1 MRNIILYLND
11 DTFISKKYPDKNF
24 SNLDYCL
31 IGSKCSNSFI
41 KEKLITFF
49 KVRIPDILKDKSIL
63 KAELFIHI
71 DSNKNHIFKEKV
83 DIEIKRISEYY
94 NLRTITWN
102 DRVSM
107 ENIRGYL
114 PIGISD
120 TSNYICL
127 NITGTIKAWAMNKYP
142 NYGLALSLN
151 YPYQI
156 LEFTSSRGC
165 NKPYIL
171 VTFEDRII
179 DNCYPKCECPPI
191 RITGPMGPRGATG
204 PTGSTGPTGEIGP
217 TGNTG
222 ATGATGSIGPTG
234 VTGPTGNTGVTGE
247 IGPTGN
253 TGATG
258 SIGPT
263 GATGPTGNTGATGSI
278 GPTGVTGPTGNTG
291 VTGEIGPTGNTGVTG
306 EIGPTGNTGA
316 TGSIGPMGATG
327 PTGNTGATG
336 EIGPTGNTGVTG
348 EIGPTGNTGATG
360 SIGPMGATGPTGN
373 TGVTG
378 EIGPTGPTGNTG
390 ATGSIG
396 PMGATGPT
404 GNTGATGSIG
414 PTGVT
419 GPTGNTGVTGEIG
432 PTGNTGATGSIGPMG
447 ATGPTG
453 NTGATGEIGPT
464 GNTGVTGEIGPTGP
478 TGNTGVTG
486 EIGPTGPTGNTGVT
500 GSIGPTGATGPTGN
514 SSQPVANFLVNAPS
528 PQTLNNG
535 DAITGWQTII
545 GNSSSITVDAN
556 GTFTVQENGVYYI
569 SVSVALQPGSSSI
582 NQYSFA
588 ILFPI
593 LGGKDL
599 AGLTTEPG
607 GGGILSGYFAGFLFG
622 GTTFTINNFS
632 STTVGIRNGQSA
644 GTAATLTIFRI
655 ADTVMT

>member
-31 IGSKCSNSFI
+31 IGSKCSNSFV

-204 PTGSTGPTGEIGP
+204 STGPTGVTGPTGSTGATGSIGPTGP

-222 ATGATGSIGPTG
+222 ATGSIGPTGVTGPTGSTGATGSIGPTG
-234 VTGPTGNTGVTGE
+234 VTGPTGNTGVTGSIGPTGATGPTGVTGE
-247 IGPTGN
+247 IGPTGVIGP

-263 GATGPTGNTGATGSI
+263 GATGA
-278 GPTGVTGPTGNTG
+278 TGVTGPTG
-291 VTGEIGPTGNTGVTG
+291 
-306 EIGPTGNTGA
+306 
-316 TGSIGPMGATG
+316 
-327 PTGNTGATG
+327 
-336 EIGPTGNTGVTG
+336 
-348 EIGPTGNTGATG
+348 
-360 SIGPMGATGPTGN
+360 
-373 TGVTG
+373 
-378 EIGPTGPTGNTG
+378 
-390 ATGSIG
+390 
-396 PMGATGPT
+396 
-404 GNTGATGSIG
+404 
-414 PTGVT
+414 
-419 GPTGNTGVTGEIG
+419 
-432 PTGNTGATGSIGPMG
+432 
-447 ATGPTG
+447 
-453 NTGATGEIGPT
+453 
-464 GNTGVTGEIGPTGP
+464 
-478 TGNTGVTG
+478 
-486 EIGPTGPTGNTGVT
+486 
-500 GSIGPTGATGPTGN
+500 PTGATGN

-607 GGGILSGYFAGFLFG
+607 GGGVLSGYFAGFLFG

>member
-258 SIGPT
+258 SIGP
-263 GATGPTGNTGATGSI
+263 
-278 GPTGVTGPTGNTG
+278 
-291 VTGEIGPTGNTGVTG
+291 
-306 EIGPTGNTGA
+306 
-316 TGSIGPMGATG
+316 MGATG

-336 EIGPTGNTGVTG
+336 EIGPT
-348 EIGPTGNTGATG
+348 
-360 SIGPMGATGPTGN
+360 
-373 TGVTG
+373 
-378 EIGPTGPTGNTG
+378 
-390 ATGSIG
+390 
-396 PMGATGPT
+396 
-404 GNTGATGSIG
+404 
-414 PTGVT
+414 
-419 GPTGNTGVTGEIG
+419 
-432 PTGNTGATGSIGPMG
+432 
-447 ATGPTG
+447 
-453 NTGATGEIGPT
+453 GPT

>member
-31 IGSKCSNSFI
+31 IGSKCSNSFV

-179 DNCYPKCECPPI
+179 DNCYPKCECLPI

-204 PTGSTGPTGEIGP
+204 STGPTGVTGPTGSTGATGSIGPTGP

-222 ATGATGSIGPTG
+222 ATGSIGPTGVTGPTGSTGATGSIGPTG
-234 VTGPTGNTGVTGE
+234 VTGPTGNTGVTGVTGPTGATGPTGVTGE
-247 IGPTGN
+247 IGPTGVTGP

-258 SIGPT
+258 STGPT
-263 GATGPTGNTGATGSI
+263 GATGPTGPTGNTGATGSI
-278 GPTGVTGPTGNTG
+278 GPTGVTGPTGA
-291 VTGEIGPTGNTGVTG
+291 
-306 EIGPTGNTGA
+306 TGA
-316 TGSIGPMGATG
+316 
-327 PTGNTGATG
+327 
-336 EIGPTGNTGVTG
+336 
-348 EIGPTGNTGATG
+348 
-360 SIGPMGATGPTGN
+360 
-373 TGVTG
+373 
-378 EIGPTGPTGNTG
+378 
-390 ATGSIG
+390 
-396 PMGATGPT
+396 
-404 GNTGATGSIG
+404 
-414 PTGVT
+414 TGVT
-419 GPTGNTGVTGEIG
+419 GPTG
-432 PTGNTGATGSIGPMG
+432 
-447 ATGPTG
+447 
-453 NTGATGEIGPT
+453 
-464 GNTGVTGEIGPTGP
+464 
-478 TGNTGVTG
+478 
-486 EIGPTGPTGNTGVT
+486 
-500 GSIGPTGATGPTGN
+500 PTGATGN

-607 GGGILSGYFAGFLFG
+607 GGGVLSGYFAGFLFG

>member
-31 IGSKCSNSFI
+31 IGSKCSNSFV

-71 DSNKNHIFKEKV
+71 NSNKNHIFKEKV

-179 DNCYPKCECPPI
+179 DNCYPKCECLPI

-204 PTGSTGPTGEIGP
+204 STGPTG
-217 TGNTG
+217 
-222 ATGATGSIGPTG
+222 
-234 VTGPTGNTGVTGE
+234 V
-247 IGPTGN
+247 
-253 TGATG
+253 
-258 SIGPT
+258 
-263 GATGPTGNTGATGSI
+263 
-278 GPTGVTGPTGNTG
+278 
-291 VTGEIGPTGNTGVTG
+291 
-306 EIGPTGNTGA
+306 
-316 TGSIGPMGATG
+316 
-327 PTGNTGATG
+327 
-336 EIGPTGNTGVTG
+336 
-348 EIGPTGNTGATG
+348 
-360 SIGPMGATGPTGN
+360 
-373 TGVTG
+373 
-378 EIGPTGPTGNTG
+378 
-390 ATGSIG
+390 
-396 PMGATGPT
+396 
-404 GNTGATGSIG
+404 
-414 PTGVT
+414 
-419 GPTGNTGVTGEIG
+419 
-432 PTGNTGATGSIGPMG
+432 
-447 ATGPTG
+447 
-453 NTGATGEIGPT
+453 
-464 GNTGVTGEIGPTGP
+464 
-478 TGNTGVTG
+478 
-486 EIGPTGPTGNTGVT
+486 TGPTGNTGVT
-500 GSIGPTGATGPTGN
+500 GSIGPTGVTGPTGATGVTGEIGPTGVTGPTGPTGATGN

-607 GGGILSGYFAGFLFG
+607 GGGVLSGYFAGFLFG

>member
-31 IGSKCSNSFI
+31 IGSKCSNSFV

-114 PIGISD
+114 PVGISD

-179 DNCYPKCECPPI
+179 DNCYPKCECLPI

-204 PTGSTGPTGEIGP
+204 ST
-217 TGNTG
+217 
-222 ATGATGSIGPTG
+222 GPTG
-234 VTGPTGNTGVTGE
+234 VTGPTGS
-247 IGPTGN
+247 

-258 SIGPT
+258 SIGP
-263 GATGPTGNTGATGSI
+263 TGPTGNTGATGSI
-278 GPTGVTGPTGNTG
+278 GPTGVTGPTG
-291 VTGEIGPTGNTGVTG
+291 
-306 EIGPTGNTGA
+306 A
-316 TGSIGPMGATG
+316 
-327 PTGNTGATG
+327 
-336 EIGPTGNTGVTG
+336 
-348 EIGPTGNTGATG
+348 
-360 SIGPMGATGPTGN
+360 
-373 TGVTG
+373 
-378 EIGPTGPTGNTG
+378 
-390 ATGSIG
+390 
-396 PMGATGPT
+396 
-404 GNTGATGSIG
+404 
-414 PTGVT
+414 
-419 GPTGNTGVTGEIG
+419 
-432 PTGNTGATGSIGPMG
+432 
-447 ATGPTG
+447 
-453 NTGATGEIGPT
+453 
-464 GNTGVTGEIGPTGP
+464 
-478 TGNTGVTG
+478 
-486 EIGPTGPTGNTGVT
+486 T
-500 GSIGPTGATGPTGN
+500 GSIGPTGATGATGATGVTGPTGPTGATGN

-607 GGGILSGYFAGFLFG
+607 GGGVLSGYFAGFLFG

>member
-1 MRNIILYLND
+1 
-11 DTFISKKYPDKNF
+11 
-24 SNLDYCL
+24 
-31 IGSKCSNSFI
+31 
-41 KEKLITFF
+41 
-49 KVRIPDILKDKSIL
+49 
-63 KAELFIHI
+63 
-71 DSNKNHIFKEKV
+71 
-83 DIEIKRISEYY
+83 
-94 NLRTITWN
+94 
-102 DRVSM
+102 
-107 ENIRGYL
+107 
-114 PIGISD
+114 
-120 TSNYICL
+120 
-127 NITGTIKAWAMNKYP
+127 
-142 NYGLALSLN
+142 
-151 YPYQI
+151 
-156 LEFTSSRGC
+156 
-165 NKPYIL
+165 
-171 VTFEDRII
+171 
-179 DNCYPKCECPPI
+179 
-191 RITGPMGPRGATG
+191 
-204 PTGSTGPTGEIGP
+204 
-217 TGNTG
+217 
-222 ATGATGSIGPTG
+222 
-234 VTGPTGNTGVTGE
+234 
-247 IGPTGN
+247 
-253 TGATG
+253 
-258 SIGPT
+258 
-263 GATGPTGNTGATGSI
+263 
-278 GPTGVTGPTGNTG
+278 
-291 VTGEIGPTGNTGVTG
+291 PTGNTGVTG

-336 EIGPTGNTGVTG
+336 EIGPT
-348 EIGPTGNTGATG
+348 
-360 SIGPMGATGPTGN
+360 
-373 TGVTG
+373 
-378 EIGPTGPTGNTG
+378 
-390 ATGSIG
+390 
-396 PMGATGPT
+396 
-404 GNTGATGSIG
+404 
-414 PTGVT
+414 
-419 GPTGNTGVTGEIG
+419 
-432 PTGNTGATGSIGPMG
+432 
-447 ATGPTG
+447 
-453 NTGATGEIGPT
+453 GPT

>member
-31 IGSKCSNSFI
+31 IGSKCSNSFV

-156 LEFTSSRGC
+156 LEFTSSRSC

-204 PTGSTGPTGEIGP
+204 ST
-217 TGNTG
+217 
-222 ATGATGSIGPTG
+222 GPTG
-234 VTGPTGNTGVTGE
+234 VTGPTGNTGVTG
-247 IGPTGN
+247 
-253 TGATG
+253 
-258 SIGPT
+258 S
-263 GATGPTGNTGATGSI
+263 
-278 GPTGVTGPTGNTG
+278 
-291 VTGEIGPTGNTGVTG
+291 
-306 EIGPTGNTGA
+306 
-316 TGSIGPMGATG
+316 
-327 PTGNTGATG
+327 
-336 EIGPTGNTGVTG
+336 
-348 EIGPTGNTGATG
+348 
-360 SIGPMGATGPTGN
+360 
-373 TGVTG
+373 
-378 EIGPTGPTGNTG
+378 
-390 ATGSIG
+390 
-396 PMGATGPT
+396 
-404 GNTGATGSIG
+404 
-414 PTGVT
+414 
-419 GPTGNTGVTGEIG
+419 
-432 PTGNTGATGSIGPMG
+432 
-447 ATGPTG
+447 
-453 NTGATGEIGPT
+453 
-464 GNTGVTGEIGPTGP
+464 IGPTGP

-486 EIGPTGPTGNTGVT
+486 EIGPTG
-500 GSIGPTGATGPTGN
+500 ATGPTG
-514 SSQPVANFLVNAPS
+514 S
-528 PQTLNNG
+528 
-535 DAITGWQTII
+535 TGATGSI
-545 GNSSSITVDAN
+545 G
-556 GTFTVQENGVYYI
+556 
-569 SVSVALQPGSSSI
+569 
-582 NQYSFA
+582 
-588 ILFPI
+588 
-593 LGGKDL
+593 
-599 AGLTTEPG
+599 
-607 GGGILSGYFAGFLFG
+607 
-622 GTTFTINNFS
+622 
-632 STTVGIRNGQSA
+632 
-644 GTAATLTIFRI
+644 
-655 ADTVMT
+655 

>member
-31 IGSKCSNSFI
+31 IGSKCSNSFV

-179 DNCYPKCECPPI
+179 DNCYPKCECLPI

-204 PTGSTGPTGEIGP
+204 STGPTGVTGP
-217 TGNTG
+217 TGS
-222 ATGATGSIGPTG
+222 TGATGSIGPTG
-234 VTGPTGNTGVTGE
+234 PTGVTGSIGPTGATGPTGNTGVTGVTGPTGATGPTGVTGE
-247 IGPTGN
+247 IGPTG
-253 TGATG
+253 ATG
-258 SIGPT
+258 PTGVTGEIGPT
-263 GATGPTGNTGATGSI
+263 GATGPTGPTGNTGATGSI
-278 GPTGVTGPTGNTG
+278 GPTGVTGPTGA
-291 VTGEIGPTGNTGVTG
+291 
-306 EIGPTGNTGA
+306 TGA
-316 TGSIGPMGATG
+316 
-327 PTGNTGATG
+327 
-336 EIGPTGNTGVTG
+336 
-348 EIGPTGNTGATG
+348 
-360 SIGPMGATGPTGN
+360 
-373 TGVTG
+373 
-378 EIGPTGPTGNTG
+378 
-390 ATGSIG
+390 
-396 PMGATGPT
+396 
-404 GNTGATGSIG
+404 
-414 PTGVT
+414 TGVT
-419 GPTGNTGVTGEIG
+419 GPTG
-432 PTGNTGATGSIGPMG
+432 
-447 ATGPTG
+447 
-453 NTGATGEIGPT
+453 
-464 GNTGVTGEIGPTGP
+464 
-478 TGNTGVTG
+478 
-486 EIGPTGPTGNTGVT
+486 
-500 GSIGPTGATGPTGN
+500 PTGATGN

-607 GGGILSGYFAGFLFG
+607 GGGVLSGYFAGFLFG

>member
-31 IGSKCSNSFI
+31 IGSKCSNSFV

-179 DNCYPKCECPPI
+179 DNCYPKCECLPI

-204 PTGSTGPTGEIGP
+204 ST
-217 TGNTG
+217 
-222 ATGATGSIGPTG
+222 GPTG
-234 VTGPTGNTGVTGE
+234 VTGPTGS
-247 IGPTGN
+247 

-263 GATGPTGNTGATGSI
+263 GATGATGASAIIPFASGIPLSLTTIAGGLVGTPGFVGFGSSAPGLSI
-278 GPTGVTGPTGNTG
+278 VGGVIDLTNAAGTLTNFAFSMPRDGTITSISAYFSTTAALSLVGSTITITATLYQSTAPNNSFTA
-291 VTGEIGPTGNTGVTG
+291 VP
-306 EIGPTGNTGA
+306 GA
-316 TGSIGPMGATG
+316 T
-327 PTGNTGATG
+327 
-336 EIGPTGNTGVTG
+336 VT
-348 EIGPTGNTGATG
+348 
-360 SIGPMGATGPTGN
+360 
-373 TGVTG
+373 
-378 EIGPTGPTGNTG
+378 
-390 ATGSIG
+390 
-396 PMGATGPT
+396 
-404 GNTGATGSIG
+404 
-414 PTGVT
+414 
-419 GPTGNTGVTGEIG
+419 
-432 PTGNTGATGSIGPMG
+432 
-447 ATGPTG
+447 
-453 NTGATGEIGPT
+453 
-464 GNTGVTGEIGPTGP
+464 
-478 TGNTGVTG
+478 
-486 EIGPTGPTGNTGVT
+486 
-500 GSIGPTGATGPTGN
+500 
-514 SSQPVANFLVNAPS
+514 LAP
-528 PQTLNNG
+528 P
-535 DAITGWQTII
+535 
-545 GNSSSITVDAN
+545 
-556 GTFTVQENGVYYI
+556 
-569 SVSVALQPGSSSI
+569 
-582 NQYSFA
+582 
-588 ILFPI
+588 
-593 LGGKDL
+593 
-599 AGLTTEPG
+599 LT
-607 GGGILSGYFAGFLFG
+607 GILSVGSISSGIVTGLNIAATAQTRFLLVFTATASGLSLVNTVAGYA
-622 GTTFTINNFS
+622 
-632 STTVGIRNGQSA
+632 SA
-644 GTAATLTIFRI
+644 GI
-655 ADTVMT
+655 AIN

>member
-1 MRNIILYLND
+1 
-11 DTFISKKYPDKNF
+11 
-24 SNLDYCL
+24 
-31 IGSKCSNSFI
+31 
-41 KEKLITFF
+41 
-49 KVRIPDILKDKSIL
+49 
-63 KAELFIHI
+63 
-71 DSNKNHIFKEKV
+71 
-83 DIEIKRISEYY
+83 
-94 NLRTITWN
+94 
-102 DRVSM
+102 
-107 ENIRGYL
+107 
-114 PIGISD
+114 
-120 TSNYICL
+120 
-127 NITGTIKAWAMNKYP
+127 
-142 NYGLALSLN
+142 
-151 YPYQI
+151 
-156 LEFTSSRGC
+156 
-165 NKPYIL
+165 
-171 VTFEDRII
+171 
-179 DNCYPKCECPPI
+179 
-191 RITGPMGPRGATG
+191 
-204 PTGSTGPTGEIGP
+204 
-217 TGNTG
+217 
-222 ATGATGSIGPTG
+222 
-234 VTGPTGNTGVTGE
+234 
-247 IGPTGN
+247 
-253 TGATG
+253 
-258 SIGPT
+258 
-263 GATGPTGNTGATGSI
+263 
-278 GPTGVTGPTGNTG
+278 
-291 VTGEIGPTGNTGVTG
+291 GPTGNTGVTG

-336 EIGPTGNTGVTG
+336 EIGPT
-348 EIGPTGNTGATG
+348 
-360 SIGPMGATGPTGN
+360 
-373 TGVTG
+373 
-378 EIGPTGPTGNTG
+378 
-390 ATGSIG
+390 
-396 PMGATGPT
+396 
-404 GNTGATGSIG
+404 
-414 PTGVT
+414 
-419 GPTGNTGVTGEIG
+419 
-432 PTGNTGATGSIGPMG
+432 
-447 ATGPTG
+447 
-453 NTGATGEIGPT
+453 GPT

>member
-31 IGSKCSNSFI
+31 IGSKCSNSFV

-114 PIGISD
+114 PVGISD

-179 DNCYPKCECPPI
+179 DNCYPKCECLPI

-204 PTGSTGPTGEIGP
+204 STGPTGVTGPTGSTGATGSIGPTGP

-222 ATGATGSIGPTG
+222 ATGSIGPTGVTGPTGSTGATGSIGPTG
-234 VTGPTGNTGVTGE
+234 VTGPTGNTGVTGS
-247 IGPTGN
+247 IGPTGATGPTGN
-253 TGATG
+253 TGVTG

-263 GATGPTGNTGATGSI
+263 GVTGPTGNTGEIGPTGATGPTGNTGVTGEIGPTGATGPTGNTGVTGEIGPTGATGPTGVTGEIGPTGNTGATGSI
-278 GPTGVTGPTGNTG
+278 GPTGVTGPTG
-291 VTGEIGPTGNTGVTG
+291 
-306 EIGPTGNTGA
+306 A
-316 TGSIGPMGATG
+316 
-327 PTGNTGATG
+327 
-336 EIGPTGNTGVTG
+336 
-348 EIGPTGNTGATG
+348 
-360 SIGPMGATGPTGN
+360 
-373 TGVTG
+373 
-378 EIGPTGPTGNTG
+378 
-390 ATGSIG
+390 
-396 PMGATGPT
+396 
-404 GNTGATGSIG
+404 
-414 PTGVT
+414 
-419 GPTGNTGVTGEIG
+419 
-432 PTGNTGATGSIGPMG
+432 
-447 ATGPTG
+447 
-453 NTGATGEIGPT
+453 
-464 GNTGVTGEIGPTGP
+464 
-478 TGNTGVTG
+478 
-486 EIGPTGPTGNTGVT
+486 T
-500 GSIGPTGATGPTGN
+500 GSIGPTGATGATGVTGPTGPTGATGN

-607 GGGILSGYFAGFLFG
+607 GGGVLSGYFAGFLFG

>member
-31 IGSKCSNSFI
+31 IGSKCSNSFV

-179 DNCYPKCECPPI
+179 DNCYPKCECLPI

-204 PTGSTGPTGEIGP
+204 STGPTGVTGPTGSTGATGSIGPTGP

-222 ATGATGSIGPTG
+222 ATGSIGPTGVTGPTGSTGATGSIGPTG
-234 VTGPTGNTGVTGE
+234 VTGPTGNTGVTG
-247 IGPTGN
+247 
-253 TGATG
+253 

-263 GATGPTGNTGATGSI
+263 GATGPTGVTGEIGPTGATGPTGPTGNTGATGSI
-278 GPTGVTGPTGNTG
+278 GPTGVTGPTGA
-291 VTGEIGPTGNTGVTG
+291 
-306 EIGPTGNTGA
+306 TGA
-316 TGSIGPMGATG
+316 
-327 PTGNTGATG
+327 
-336 EIGPTGNTGVTG
+336 
-348 EIGPTGNTGATG
+348 
-360 SIGPMGATGPTGN
+360 
-373 TGVTG
+373 
-378 EIGPTGPTGNTG
+378 
-390 ATGSIG
+390 
-396 PMGATGPT
+396 
-404 GNTGATGSIG
+404 
-414 PTGVT
+414 TGVT
-419 GPTGNTGVTGEIG
+419 GPTG
-432 PTGNTGATGSIGPMG
+432 
-447 ATGPTG
+447 
-453 NTGATGEIGPT
+453 
-464 GNTGVTGEIGPTGP
+464 
-478 TGNTGVTG
+478 
-486 EIGPTGPTGNTGVT
+486 
-500 GSIGPTGATGPTGN
+500 PTGATGN

-607 GGGILSGYFAGFLFG
+607 GGGVLSGYFAGFLFG

>member
-327 PTGNTGATG
+327 PTGNTG
-336 EIGPTGNTGVTG
+336 
-348 EIGPTGNTGATG
+348 
-360 SIGPMGATGPTGN
+360 
-373 TGVTG
+373 VTG
-378 EIGPTGPTGNTG
+378 EIGPTGPTGN
-390 ATGSIG
+390 
-396 PMGATGPT
+396 
-404 GNTGATGSIG
+404 
-414 PTGVT
+414 
-419 GPTGNTGVTGEIG
+419 
-432 PTGNTGATGSIGPMG
+432 
-447 ATGPTG
+447 
-453 NTGATGEIGPT
+453 
-464 GNTGVTGEIGPTGP
+464 
-478 TGNTGVTG
+478 
-486 EIGPTGPTGNTGVT
+486 
-500 GSIGPTGATGPTGN
+500 
-514 SSQPVANFLVNAPS
+514 
-528 PQTLNNG
+528 
-535 DAITGWQTII
+535 
-545 GNSSSITVDAN
+545 
-556 GTFTVQENGVYYI
+556 
-569 SVSVALQPGSSSI
+569 
-582 NQYSFA
+582 
-588 ILFPI
+588 
-593 LGGKDL
+593 
-599 AGLTTEPG
+599 
-607 GGGILSGYFAGFLFG
+607 
-622 GTTFTINNFS
+622 
-632 STTVGIRNGQSA
+632 
-644 GTAATLTIFRI
+644 
-655 ADTVMT
+655 

>member
-31 IGSKCSNSFI
+31 IGSKCSNSFV

-114 PIGISD
+114 PVGISD

-179 DNCYPKCECPPI
+179 DNCYPKCECLPI

-204 PTGSTGPTGEIGP
+204 ST
-217 TGNTG
+217 
-222 ATGATGSIGPTG
+222 GPTG
-234 VTGPTGNTGVTGE
+234 VTGPTGS
-247 IGPTGN
+247 

-258 SIGPT
+258 SIGP
-263 GATGPTGNTGATGSI
+263 TGPTGNTGATGSI
-278 GPTGVTGPTGNTG
+278 GPTGVTGPTG
-291 VTGEIGPTGNTGVTG
+291 
-306 EIGPTGNTGA
+306 A
-316 TGSIGPMGATG
+316 
-327 PTGNTGATG
+327 
-336 EIGPTGNTGVTG
+336 
-348 EIGPTGNTGATG
+348 
-360 SIGPMGATGPTGN
+360 
-373 TGVTG
+373 
-378 EIGPTGPTGNTG
+378 
-390 ATGSIG
+390 
-396 PMGATGPT
+396 
-404 GNTGATGSIG
+404 
-414 PTGVT
+414 
-419 GPTGNTGVTGEIG
+419 
-432 PTGNTGATGSIGPMG
+432 
-447 ATGPTG
+447 
-453 NTGATGEIGPT
+453 
-464 GNTGVTGEIGPTGP
+464 
-478 TGNTGVTG
+478 
-486 EIGPTGPTGNTGVT
+486 T
-500 GSIGPTGATGPTGN
+500 GSIGPTGATGATGVTGPTGPTGATGN

-607 GGGILSGYFAGFLFG
+607 GGGVLSGYFAGFLFG

>member
-31 IGSKCSNSFI
+31 IGSKCSNSFV

-114 PIGISD
+114 PVGISD

-179 DNCYPKCECPPI
+179 DNCYPKCECLPI

-204 PTGSTGPTGEIGP
+204 STGPTGVTGPTGSTGATGSIGPTGP

-222 ATGATGSIGPTG
+222 ATGSIGPTGVTGPTGSTGATGSIGPTG
-234 VTGPTGNTGVTGE
+234 VTGPTGNTGVTG
-247 IGPTGN
+247 
-253 TGATG
+253 

-263 GATGPTGNTGATGSI
+263 GATGA
-278 GPTGVTGPTGNTG
+278 TGVTGPTG
-291 VTGEIGPTGNTGVTG
+291 
-306 EIGPTGNTGA
+306 
-316 TGSIGPMGATG
+316 
-327 PTGNTGATG
+327 
-336 EIGPTGNTGVTG
+336 
-348 EIGPTGNTGATG
+348 
-360 SIGPMGATGPTGN
+360 
-373 TGVTG
+373 
-378 EIGPTGPTGNTG
+378 
-390 ATGSIG
+390 
-396 PMGATGPT
+396 
-404 GNTGATGSIG
+404 
-414 PTGVT
+414 
-419 GPTGNTGVTGEIG
+419 
-432 PTGNTGATGSIGPMG
+432 
-447 ATGPTG
+447 
-453 NTGATGEIGPT
+453 
-464 GNTGVTGEIGPTGP
+464 
-478 TGNTGVTG
+478 
-486 EIGPTGPTGNTGVT
+486 
-500 GSIGPTGATGPTGN
+500 PTGATGN

-607 GGGILSGYFAGFLFG
+607 GGGVLSGYFAGFLFG

>member
-291 VTGEIGPTGNTGVTG
+291 VTGETGPTGNTGVTG

-336 EIGPTGNTGVTG
+336 EIGPT
-348 EIGPTGNTGATG
+348 
-360 SIGPMGATGPTGN
+360 
-373 TGVTG
+373 
-378 EIGPTGPTGNTG
+378 
-390 ATGSIG
+390 
-396 PMGATGPT
+396 
-404 GNTGATGSIG
+404 
-414 PTGVT
+414 
-419 GPTGNTGVTGEIG
+419 
-432 PTGNTGATGSIGPMG
+432 
-447 ATGPTG
+447 
-453 NTGATGEIGPT
+453 GPT

>member
-31 IGSKCSNSFI
+31 IGSKCSNSFV

-204 PTGSTGPTGEIGP
+204 ST
-217 TGNTG
+217 
-222 ATGATGSIGPTG
+222 GPTG
-234 VTGPTGNTGVTGE
+234 VTGPTGS
-247 IGPTGN
+247 

-258 SIGPT
+258 SIGP
-263 GATGPTGNTGATGSI
+263 TGPTGNTGATGSI
-278 GPTGVTGPTGNTG
+278 GPTGVTGPTG
-291 VTGEIGPTGNTGVTG
+291 
-306 EIGPTGNTGA
+306 A
-316 TGSIGPMGATG
+316 
-327 PTGNTGATG
+327 
-336 EIGPTGNTGVTG
+336 
-348 EIGPTGNTGATG
+348 
-360 SIGPMGATGPTGN
+360 
-373 TGVTG
+373 
-378 EIGPTGPTGNTG
+378 
-390 ATGSIG
+390 
-396 PMGATGPT
+396 
-404 GNTGATGSIG
+404 
-414 PTGVT
+414 
-419 GPTGNTGVTGEIG
+419 
-432 PTGNTGATGSIGPMG
+432 
-447 ATGPTG
+447 
-453 NTGATGEIGPT
+453 
-464 GNTGVTGEIGPTGP
+464 
-478 TGNTGVTG
+478 
-486 EIGPTGPTGNTGVT
+486 T
-500 GSIGPTGATGPTGN
+500 GSIGPTGATGATGVTGPTGPTGATGN

-607 GGGILSGYFAGFLFG
+607 GGGVLSGYFAGFLFG

>member
-1 MRNIILYLND
+1 
-11 DTFISKKYPDKNF
+11 
-24 SNLDYCL
+24 
-31 IGSKCSNSFI
+31 
-41 KEKLITFF
+41 
-49 KVRIPDILKDKSIL
+49 
-63 KAELFIHI
+63 
-71 DSNKNHIFKEKV
+71 
-83 DIEIKRISEYY
+83 
-94 NLRTITWN
+94 
-102 DRVSM
+102 
-107 ENIRGYL
+107 
-114 PIGISD
+114 
-120 TSNYICL
+120 
-127 NITGTIKAWAMNKYP
+127 
-142 NYGLALSLN
+142 
-151 YPYQI
+151 
-156 LEFTSSRGC
+156 
-165 NKPYIL
+165 
-171 VTFEDRII
+171 VT
-179 DNCYPKCECPPI
+179 
-191 RITGPMGPRGATG
+191 
-204 PTGSTGPTGEIGP
+204 
-217 TGNTG
+217 
-222 ATGATGSIGPTG
+222 
-234 VTGPTGNTGVTGE
+234 
-247 IGPTGN
+247 
-253 TGATG
+253 
-258 SIGPT
+258 
-263 GATGPTGNTGATGSI
+263 
-278 GPTGVTGPTGNTG
+278 
-291 VTGEIGPTGNTGVTG
+291 GPTGNTGVTG

-336 EIGPTGNTGVTG
+336 EIGPT
-348 EIGPTGNTGATG
+348 
-360 SIGPMGATGPTGN
+360 
-373 TGVTG
+373 
-378 EIGPTGPTGNTG
+378 
-390 ATGSIG
+390 
-396 PMGATGPT
+396 
-404 GNTGATGSIG
+404 
-414 PTGVT
+414 
-419 GPTGNTGVTGEIG
+419 
-432 PTGNTGATGSIGPMG
+432 
-447 ATGPTG
+447 
-453 NTGATGEIGPT
+453 GPT

>member
-24 SNLDYCL
+24 SNVDYCL

-71 DSNKNHIFKEKV
+71 DSNKNHVFKEKV

-222 ATGATGSIGPTG
+222 ATGSIGPTGVTGPTGNTGVTGPTGNTGATGSIGPTG
-234 VTGPTGNTGVTGE
+234 VTGPTGNTGATGE
-247 IGPTGN
+247 IGPTG
-253 TGATG
+253 ATG
-258 SIGPT
+258 EIGPT

-291 VTGEIGPTGNTGVTG
+291 VTGSIGPT
-306 EIGPTGNTGA
+306 
-316 TGSIGPMGATG
+316 
-327 PTGNTGATG
+327 
-336 EIGPTGNTGVTG
+336 
-348 EIGPTGNTGATG
+348 
-360 SIGPMGATGPTGN
+360 GATGPTGN

-390 ATGSIG
+390 VTGSTGPMGATGPTGNTGVTGNTGSIG

-404 GNTGATGSIG
+404 GNTGVTGSTG
-414 PTGVT
+414 PMGAT
-419 GPTGNTGVTGEIG
+419 GPTGNTGVTGSIGPTGATGPTGEIGPTG
-432 PTGNTGATGSIGPMG
+432 PTGNTGVTGSIGPMG
-447 ATGPTG
+447 ATGEIGPTGPTG

-464 GNTGVTGEIGPTGP
+464 GP
-478 TGNTGVTG
+478 TGNTGA
-486 EIGPTGPTGNTGVT
+486 T

>member
-31 IGSKCSNSFI
+31 IGSKCSNSFV

-114 PIGISD
+114 PVGISD

-179 DNCYPKCECPPI
+179 DNCYPKCECLPI

-204 PTGSTGPTGEIGP
+204 STGPTGVTGPTGSTGATGSIGPTGP

-222 ATGATGSIGPTG
+222 ATGSIGPTGVTGPTGSTGATGSIGPTG
-234 VTGPTGNTGVTGE
+234 VTGPTGNTGVTGS
-247 IGPTGN
+247 IGPTGATGPTGN
-253 TGATG
+253 TGVTG

-263 GATGPTGNTGATGSI
+263 GATGPTGNTGEIGPTGATGPTGNTGVTGETGPTGATGPTGKTGVTGEIGPTGATGPTGVTGEIGPTGNTGATGSI
-278 GPTGVTGPTGNTG
+278 GPTGVTGPTG
-291 VTGEIGPTGNTGVTG
+291 
-306 EIGPTGNTGA
+306 A
-316 TGSIGPMGATG
+316 
-327 PTGNTGATG
+327 
-336 EIGPTGNTGVTG
+336 
-348 EIGPTGNTGATG
+348 
-360 SIGPMGATGPTGN
+360 
-373 TGVTG
+373 
-378 EIGPTGPTGNTG
+378 
-390 ATGSIG
+390 
-396 PMGATGPT
+396 
-404 GNTGATGSIG
+404 
-414 PTGVT
+414 
-419 GPTGNTGVTGEIG
+419 
-432 PTGNTGATGSIGPMG
+432 
-447 ATGPTG
+447 
-453 NTGATGEIGPT
+453 
-464 GNTGVTGEIGPTGP
+464 
-478 TGNTGVTG
+478 
-486 EIGPTGPTGNTGVT
+486 T
-500 GSIGPTGATGPTGN
+500 GSIGPTGATGATGVTGPTGSTGATGN

-607 GGGILSGYFAGFLFG
+607 GGGVLSGYFAGFLFG

>member
-31 IGSKCSNSFI
+31 IGSKCSNSFV

-127 NITGTIKAWAMNKYP
+127 NITGTIKAWAMNKYH

-179 DNCYPKCECPPI
+179 DNCYPKCECLPI

-204 PTGSTGPTGEIGP
+204 ST
-217 TGNTG
+217 
-222 ATGATGSIGPTG
+222 GPTG
-234 VTGPTGNTGVTGE
+234 VTGPTG
-247 IGPTGN
+247 
-253 TGATG
+253 
-258 SIGPT
+258 S
-263 GATGPTGNTGATGSI
+263 
-278 GPTGVTGPTGNTG
+278 
-291 VTGEIGPTGNTGVTG
+291 
-306 EIGPTGNTGA
+306 
-316 TGSIGPMGATG
+316 
-327 PTGNTGATG
+327 TGATG
-336 EIGPTGNTGVTG
+336 EIGPT
-348 EIGPTGNTGATG
+348 
-360 SIGPMGATGPTGN
+360 GATGPTGN

-378 EIGPTGPTGNTG
+378 EIGPTG
-390 ATGSIG
+390 
-396 PMGATGPT
+396 ATGPT
-404 GNTGATGSIG
+404 GNIGPTGATGATGSIG
-414 PTGVT
+414 PTGATGATGVT
-419 GPTGNTGVTGEIG
+419 GPTG
-432 PTGNTGATGSIGPMG
+432 A
-447 ATGPTG
+447 
-453 NTGATGEIGPT
+453 
-464 GNTGVTGEIGPTGP
+464 
-478 TGNTGVTG
+478 
-486 EIGPTGPTGNTGVT
+486 
-500 GSIGPTGATGPTGN
+500 TGN

-607 GGGILSGYFAGFLFG
+607 GGGVLSGYFAGFLFG

>member
-31 IGSKCSNSFI
+31 IGSKCSNSFV

-71 DSNKNHIFKEKV
+71 NSNKNHIFKEKV

-179 DNCYPKCECPPI
+179 DNCYPKCECLPI

-204 PTGSTGPTGEIGP
+204 STGPTGVTGPTGNTGVTGEIGP
-217 TGNTG
+217 TGATGPTGSTG
-222 ATGATGSIGPTG
+222 ATGEIGPTGATGPTGSTGATGSIGPTG
-234 VTGPTGNTGVTGE
+234 VTGPTGNTGVTGS
-247 IGPTGN
+247 IGPTGVTGPTGN
-253 TGATG
+253 TGEIGPTGATGPTGPTG
-258 SIGPT
+258 SIGPTGATGSTGVTGSIGPTGATGPTGPTGVTGEIGATGVTGPTGVTGEIGATGATGPTGNTGVTGEIGAT

-278 GPTGVTGPTGNTG
+278 GPTGVTGPTG
-291 VTGEIGPTGNTGVTG
+291 
-306 EIGPTGNTGA
+306 A
-316 TGSIGPMGATG
+316 TGSIGP
-327 PTGNTGATG
+327 TGATG
-336 EIGPTGNTGVTG
+336 ATGVT
-348 EIGPTGNTGATG
+348 
-360 SIGPMGATGPTGN
+360 
-373 TGVTG
+373 
-378 EIGPTGPTGNTG
+378 GPTGPTG
-390 ATGSIG
+390 
-396 PMGATGPT
+396 P
-404 GNTGATGSIG
+404 TGATGSIG
-414 PTGVT
+414 PTGA
-419 GPTGNTGVTGEIG
+419 
-432 PTGNTGATGSIGPMG
+432 TGATG
-447 ATGPTG
+447 
-453 NTGATGEIGPT
+453 
-464 GNTGVTGEIGPTGP
+464 VTGPTGP
-478 TGNTGVTG
+478 TG
-486 EIGPTGPTGNTGVT
+486 
-500 GSIGPTGATGPTGN
+500 PTGATGN

-607 GGGILSGYFAGFLFG
+607 GGGVLSGYFAGFLFG